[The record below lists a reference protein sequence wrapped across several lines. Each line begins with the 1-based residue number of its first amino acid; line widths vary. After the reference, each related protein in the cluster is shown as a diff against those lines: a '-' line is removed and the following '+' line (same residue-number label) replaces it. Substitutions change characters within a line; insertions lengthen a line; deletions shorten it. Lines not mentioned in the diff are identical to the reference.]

1 MLFILGMLAL
11 DLGVFH
17 RKEHVISV
25 REALIWSAVWIT
37 LALLF
42 NGGVYY
48 TMGAEDG
55 MAFLAGYL
63 IEKALSVDHLC
74 VFLVI
79 FSYFRV
85 PPKYQHKVLF
95 WGILSAL
102 ALRAL
107 FIFAGVALVQ
117 RFHVTIYI
125 MGAFLLFTAY
135 KMLTSSSDDMG
146 IDPEGNP
153 LLRFLQKNL
162 PLVKH
167 FGDGNF
173 FVREGGQLK
182 VTMLFL
188 VLTMVELTDI
198 VFAVDSIPAILAIT
212 TDPFIVFTSNVMAIL
227 GLRSLYFALAGLM
240 RAFHYLHYGL
250 AAILGFVG
258 VKMLLTHVFKIPI
271 GVSLGVICGCL
282 ALSVV
287 ASLVWPQPSTSSAND
302 EASSQCPTSAECPS
316 S

>member
-1 MLFILGMLAL
+1 LLFIIGMLAL

-25 REALIWSAVWIT
+25 KEALIWSAVWFG
-37 LALLF
+37 LALAF
-42 NGGVYY
+42 NVGVYM
-48 TMGAEDG
+48 TMGPDDG

-63 IEKALSVDHLC
+63 IEKALSVDNLF

-102 ALRAL
+102 ILRAL
-107 FIFAGVALVQ
+107 FIFAGVALVE
-117 RFHVTIYI
+117 RFHATIYV
-125 MGAFLLFTAY
+125 MGAFLVFTAM
-135 KMLTSSSDDMG
+135 KMLSSSSDDLV
-146 IDPEGNP
+146 IDPETNP
-153 LLRFLQKNL
+153 TLRFLQRHL
-162 PLVKH
+162 PLTRT
-167 FGDGNF
+167 FGDGSFWIRHNGKF
-173 FVREGGQLK
+173 QF
-182 VTMLFL
+182 TMLFL
-188 VLTMVELTDI
+188 VLCMVELTDI

-250 AAILGFVG
+250 AGILGFVG
-258 VKMLLTHVFKIPI
+258 VKMLISDLFHIPVGI
-271 GVSLGVICGCL
+271 SLGVVCGSL
-282 ALSVV
+282 ALSVA
-287 ASLVWPQPSTSSAND
+287 ASLIWPQPPGEEEESPLIPAD
-302 EASSQCPTSAECPS
+302 APEP
-316 S
+316 